1 MYKISFIGAGNVSY
15 RLSLALQKAGHTIN
29 SICNRNTENAEKV
42 QRALKRENSKVCIVN
57 KIEDIPESDI
67 LVIAVSDSAIKDVA
81 KQIAPFKEKFKL
93 IVHTS
98 GATDMQIL
106 KEAQIDNCGVFYP
119 LMTLS
124 KNKDIDI
131 RLVPFLL
138 EHNNA
143 QAEEIL
149 TQIVQ
154 SLKAEYNFC
163 SSEKRLQMHTAAV
176 FGTNFINYILSLA
189 YDVSSP
195 NFTFLLPG
203 AIETVRKAFLNN
215 PTISQTGPALR
226 KDMET
231 INKHIKVL
239 EDKGLGTHLEVY
251 KILSEKIM
259 EKYNKEK

>member
-1 MYKISFIGAGNVSY
+1 MYKISFIGAGNVAY
-15 RLSLALQKAGHTIN
+15 RLSLALQKAGHIIN
-29 SICNRNTENAEKV
+29 CICNRNSENGEKV
-42 QRALKRENSKVCIVN
+42 VRALKRESSKAYIVN
-57 KIEDIPESDI
+57 DIAQIPESDV
-67 LVIAVSDSAIKDVA
+67 LVIAVSDYAIADIA
-81 KQIAPFKEKFKL
+81 KQIAPFKDKFKL

-106 KEAQIDNCGVFYP
+106 KDASLENCGVFYP

-138 EHNNA
+138 EHNTP

-149 TQIVQ
+149 TQMVQ

-215 PTISQTGPALR
+215 PTVSQTGPAIR
-226 KDMET
+226 KDMQT
-231 INKHIKVL
+231 LNKHIKVL
-239 EDKGLGTHLEVY
+239 EDKGLDTHLQVY
-251 KILSEKIM
+251 KMLSEKIM
-259 EKYNKEK
+259 EKYNTEK